1 MLTPCITEVNAL
13 LCYTRLSM
21 DINLLQIFSLLVI
34 ILISMTVHEMMHAYV
49 GYWLGDST
57 AKDEGRLS
65 INPLAHIDPFMT
77 ILLPLLLAVTGAPI
91 FGGAKPVPFNPH
103 NLRWGELG
111 SMLVALAGPFT
122 NLLLAF
128 VGFSILALTDMNSTI
143 QYILQLWVL
152 VNLGFFVFNMLP
164 IPPLDGSRLIYY
176 LAPNSV
182 RRFME
187 VVEQYGIIIIF
198 ALILLFSPY
207 LTSFMQL
214 GINFFLSI
222 FTAIFAGVI

>member
-1 MLTPCITEVNAL
+1 
-13 LCYTRLSM
+13 
-21 DINLLQIFSLLVI
+21 
-34 ILISMTVHEMMHAYV
+34 MTVHEMMHAYV

-77 ILLPLLLAVTGAPI
+77 VLLPLLLAVTGAPI

-128 VGFSILALTDMNSTI
+128 LGFSILALTDMNSTI

-187 VVEQYGIIIIF
+187 VIEQYGIIIIF

-207 LTSFMQL
+207 LTAFMQL

>member
-1 MLTPCITEVNAL
+1 
-13 LCYTRLSM
+13 M

>member
-1 MLTPCITEVNAL
+1 
-13 LCYTRLSM
+13 M

-128 VGFSILALTDMNSTI
+128 VGFSVLALTDMNPTI
-143 QYILQLWVL
+143 QYMLQLWVL

-164 IPPLDGSRLIYY
+164 VPPLDGSRLIYY
-176 LAPNSV
+176 LAPNGV

>member
-128 VGFSILALTDMNSTI
+128 LGFSLLALTDMNSTI

-176 LAPNSV
+176 LAPNSI

-187 VVEQYGIIIIF
+187 VIEQYGIIIIF

>member
-1 MLTPCITEVNAL
+1 
-13 LCYTRLSM
+13 M

-128 VGFSILALTDMNSTI
+128 LGFSLLALTDMNSTI

-176 LAPNSV
+176 LAPNSI

-187 VVEQYGIIIIF
+187 VIEQYGIIIIF